1 MTRGHAQDHD
11 PYAPLRIADFRHYML
26 AGMISTVGVQMQ
38 SVAVGWELYKRTGS
52 AMNLGL
58 VGLVQFV
65 PLLMLALPAGH
76 AADRYSRK
84 TILLLAQGMLFSA
97 SAGLALLSYWQGP
110 VWLIYVCL
118 LLAGMAQAVNR
129 PARWSFLPRL
139 VPEGQLAGAVT
150 WNTSGWQT
158 SAVIGPALAGLFL
171 GEQAQTAARVYLAD
185 VGCCVAAFALLVAI
199 RNRPAPRMTEQFSL
213 RTLVAGF
220 EFVRKSDLILAA
232 ISLDMFAVLL
242 GGATALLPIYAED
255 ILHVGHT
262 GLGWLRA
269 APALG
274 ASLMALIQAHRPPLR
289 RAGPT
294 LLWAVAGFG
303 AATIVF
309 GLSRDP
315 ILSFVMLLLT
325 GALDNISVV
334 VRTTLVQ
341 ALTPDAMRGRV
352 SAVNGL
358 FIGSSNELGGFE
370 SGATAAVFGPV
381 ASVVGGG
388 IGTILVVLAAARIWP
403 RLGQLGALHELRR
416 EADLEPAGVGAPG

>member
-1 MTRGHAQDHD
+1 MTRGHD

-52 AMNLGL
+52 AMDLGL
-58 VGLVQFV
+58 VGLVQFL
-65 PLLMLALPAGH
+65 PLLLLALPAGH

-84 TILLLAQGMLFSA
+84 TILLVAQGLLFSA
-97 SAGLALLSYWQGP
+97 SAGLALLSSRQGP

-118 LLAGMAQAVNR
+118 LLAGIAQAVNR

-139 VPEGQLAGAVT
+139 VPDQLLSGAVT

-158 SAVIGPALAGLFL
+158 AAVVGPALTGLFL
-171 GEQAQTAARVYLAD
+171 GEAPQTAARVYLAD
-185 VGCCVAAFALLVAI
+185 AACCLVAMALIATI
-199 RNRPAPRMTEQFSL
+199 RGRPAPPSLEQVSL
-213 RTLVAGF
+213 RSLVAGF

-242 GGATALLPIYAED
+242 GGATALLPIFAED
-255 ILHVGHT
+255 ILHVGPT

-309 GLSRDP
+309 GLSRNP
-315 ILSFVMLLLT
+315 LLSFVMLLLT

-341 ALTPDAMRGRV
+341 ALTPDSMRGRV

-370 SGATAAVFGPV
+370 SGVTAQLFGPV

-388 IGTILVVLAAARIWP
+388 IGTILVVLTAARIWP
-403 RLGQLGALHELRR
+403 RLGQLGALHELRP
-416 EADLEPAGVGAPG
+416 EQDLEPAGAGVGA